1 MLFYDF
7 EVFKYDWLVV
17 IMDTDL
23 KKETVIVNSVDEL
36 QAFYD
41 KNISNIWVGFNSRHY
56 DQYILKG
63 ILCGFDAKKS
73 TILSSQRE
81 IPDGNSAVCSEKFR

>member
-41 KNISNIWVGFNSRHY
+41 KNI
-56 DQYILKG
+56 
-63 ILCGFDAKKS
+63 
-73 TILSSQRE
+73 
-81 IPDGNSAVCSEKFR
+81 

>member
-17 IMDTDL
+17 VIDMTE
-23 KKETVIVNSVDEL
+23 KKQHVIINNKEELDEL
-36 QAFYD
+36 YQAK
-41 KNISNIWVGFNSRHY
+41 KNDIWVGFNSNHY

-63 ILCGFDAKKS
+63 DSLWI
-73 TILSSQRE
+73 
-81 IPDGNSAVCSEKFR
+81 